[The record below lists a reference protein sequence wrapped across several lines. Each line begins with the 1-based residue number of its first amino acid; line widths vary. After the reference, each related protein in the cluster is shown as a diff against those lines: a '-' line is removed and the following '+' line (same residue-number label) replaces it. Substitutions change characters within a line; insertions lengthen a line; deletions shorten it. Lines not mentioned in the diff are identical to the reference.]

1 MKIRV
6 PTLETVDVEYKTPGG
21 NGGQGAVAR
30 TNATNAAM
38 YANAQNELSY
48 ANAYAAYVQD
58 ETQSKLIAGIKDQTN
73 AQQYKA
79 NLEARDI
86 QIQGQLEAY
95 QRNSQNVA
103 SQLDLNRQAAI
114 RADYQAKEVFKD
126 RLKTEEFKLR
136 EVNQN
141 YSKQLAQDQYSAQ
154 QQMLARDT
162 AQLEYYLQQDKNKL
176 DRQFSLSN
184 LEYED
189 VQQVEAYLER
199 ANQQVDRRNNL
210 IRQYG
215 EFTNQSQFQYN
226 ELGRQQSESESAQL
240 FARESMG
247 RELDRQKS
255 LKIYEKD
262 QLDSALDRFNSE
274 KDFESES
281 IGRQYDRFAAAKE
294 FEKAVALQQFEDQRA
309 QLMFQQEQRLFQQ
322 TQELGNQLSR
332 GQRGKSAAR
341 GLRSI
346 SALAGVDLSRM
357 ADQID
362 RAEDAYG
369 TQRDRAD
376 AEKTEQR
383 TERDKRQARI
393 GDQKTE
399 QKDLT
404 DDRKDR
410 LDDVYSEQETE
421 KEAKTKR
428 SLAIDTEVAT
438 KTTAQKKRTQQRL
451 DEKQKESLDAF
462 NQSIDAEGRDH
473 DRLLNARKQ
482 NENKQEM
489 VKSTYSYAN
498 KASEIKRRSAVQ
510 SANDRLSLISRT
522 TGVNADIF
530 KMDRRAIGESMMSA
544 MNAYESQKDDIYLKK
559 YEADVKAYANRMFTP
574 RFTSTPD
581 APFKTPVFEGAPPTR
596 PIEVPRGSVA
606 PRPEAPKQSG
616 LSKVLAI
623 GGMVLGAVAAPLT
636 AGASIGAIPALAPA
650 IVGGVGGG
658 LSAASAFV

>member
-6 PTLETVDVEYKTPGG
+6 PTLETVNIEYKTPGG
-21 NGGQGAVAR
+21 NAGQGAVAR
-30 TNATNAAM
+30 TNATNAAI

-48 ANAYAAYVQD
+48 ANAYSSYVQD
-58 ETQSKLIAGIKDQTN
+58 ESQARLIADLKDKTN
-73 AQQYKA
+73 EQQYEA
-79 NLEARDI
+79 NLQARDI
-86 QIQGQLEAY
+86 QIEGQLKAY
-95 QRNSQNVA
+95 QRNSENVA
-103 SQLDLNRQAAI
+103 NQLELNRQAAI
-114 RADYQAKEVFKD
+114 RANYQSEEVFKD
-126 RLKTEEFKLR
+126 RLKTEEFKLT
-136 EVNQN
+136 ELNQN
-141 YSKQLAQDQYSAQ
+141 YTKQLAQDSFSAQ

-162 AQLEYYLQQDKNKL
+162 AQLEYYLQQDKNKF
-176 DRQFSLSN
+176 DRQSSLNN

-189 VQQVEAYLER
+189 VRQVEGYLER
-199 ANQQVDRRNNL
+199 ANQQVDLRNNL

-215 EFTNQSQFQYN
+215 EFINQSQFQYN

-240 FARESMG
+240 FARESMD
-247 RELDRQKS
+247 RELNRQKS
-255 LKIYEKD
+255 LKIYEKS
-262 QLDSALDRFNSE
+262 QLDSALERFNNS
-274 KDFESES
+274 KTFESES

-294 FEKAVALQQFEDQRA
+294 FEKAVALQRFEDQRA
-309 QLMFQQEQRLFQQ
+309 EFMFQQEKRLFQQ
-322 TQELGNQLSR
+322 TQELGNQLAR

-346 SALAGVDLSRM
+346 TALAGIDLSRM

-376 AEKTEQR
+376 AEKAEQKTEAN
-383 TERDKRQARI
+383 KRKARI
-393 GDQKTE
+393 GDEKTE
-399 QKDLT
+399 QSDLT
-404 DDRKDR
+404 TSRKGR
-410 LDDVYSEQETE
+410 LDAVYSEQETE
-421 KEAKTKR
+421 KKAKNTR
-428 SLAIDTEVAT
+428 SLGIDTEVAT

-451 DEKQKESLDAF
+451 DEKQTESLDSF

-473 DRLLNARKQ
+473 ERLLNARQQ
-482 NENKQEM
+482 NQNKREM
-489 VKSTYSYAN
+489 AKAAFSYAN
-498 KASEIKRRSAVQ
+498 KVSEIKRRSAVQ
-510 SANDRLSLISRT
+510 SASDRLTLISRT

-530 KMDRRAIGESMMSA
+530 KMDRRAIGESLMSA

-559 YEADVKAYANRMFTP
+559 YEADVKAYANRMFSP
-574 RFTSTPD
+574 KFTDTPD
-581 APFKTPVFEGAPPTR
+581 APFKTPVFRSAPPSR

-636 AGASIGAIPALAPA
+636 AGASTAVAGA

-658 LSAASAFV
+658 LSAASAFT